1 MGSIQLNLASKEKL
15 HWPKFCAVCGATA
28 DATAN
33 TSIST
38 PKDFKYYGALL
49 KWTEN
54 TLSVSFPVCRKHRI
68 FCSLLDLPAKLGFIT
83 AFLFMV
89 FAPTI
94 LWISSSLLISW
105 LASFIGLKG
114 SAFVG
119 SFITA
124 SGFFFYGSTVLLYL
138 LAATI
143 KPVRLSQSDEKN
155 VALSVRNEDYFKSL
169 QGLNPPDCIYL

>member
-15 HWPKFCAVCGATA
+15 HWPKFCAVCGAKA

-49 KWTEN
+49 KWTES
-54 TLSVSFPVCRKHRI
+54 TLSVSFPVCQKHRI
-68 FCSLLDLPAKLGFIT
+68 LCSLLDLPAKLGFIT

-89 FAPTI
+89 FAPGI
-94 LWISSSLLISW
+94 LWIASAILISW
-105 LASFIGLKG
+105 LAPLAGLKDG
-114 SAFVG
+114 AFVG
-119 SFITA
+119 SFTTI
-124 SGFFFYGSTVLLYL
+124 SGFFFYGSTALLYL

-143 KPVRLSQSDEKN
+143 KPVRLSQSDEKT
-155 VALSVRNEDYFKSL
+155 VTLSVRNEDYFKSL

>member
-1 MGSIQLNLASKEKL
+1 MGSLQLNLASEKKL
-15 HWPKFCAVCGATA
+15 HWPKSCAVCGAKA
-28 DATAN
+28 GAMAH

-38 PKDFKYYGALL
+38 PKNFKYYGVLL

-68 FCSLLDLPAKLGFIT
+68 FCSVLDLPAKLGLIN
-83 AFLFMV
+83 ALLFMV
-89 FAPTI
+89 FSPTI

-105 LASFIGLKG
+105 LASLTGLKG

-119 SFITA
+119 SFVSV

-143 KPVRLSQSDEKN
+143 KPVRLSQADGN
-155 VALSVRNEDYFKSL
+155 AVTLSVRNEDYFKSL